1 MMYVTVDYSCSDP
14 FCSVQSRDLGHSQI
28 QSCCVAVTDIEPA
41 ATAAAAGGI
50 GAAAAD
56 APADNDAAATEL

>member
-41 ATAAAAGGI
+41 ATAAAGGI

-56 APADNDAAATEL
+56 APADNDATATEL